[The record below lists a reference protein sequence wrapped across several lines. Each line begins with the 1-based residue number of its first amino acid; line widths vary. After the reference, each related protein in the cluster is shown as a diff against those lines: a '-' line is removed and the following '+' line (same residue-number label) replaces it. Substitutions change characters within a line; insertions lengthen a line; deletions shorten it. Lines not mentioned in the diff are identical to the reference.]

1 MRRSG
6 LAVTA
11 AVMLSMVP
19 AVPAVSP
26 ALAAPYPLV
35 TPAVSTD
42 NGSLIEV
49 SHRKKRR
56 HCHRDVRNHG
66 GGWHWHKKNSCRAVF
81 VHRHHRRHHHGGVC
95 IRFEGITICFN

>member
-6 LAVTA
+6 LAVAA

-19 AVPAVSP
+19 AAPPAFAASFPLSSP
-26 ALAAPYPLV
+26 AWSA
-35 TPAVSTD
+35 D

-56 HCHRDVRNHG
+56 HCHRDVRNHS
-66 GGWHWHKKNSCRAVF
+66 GGWHRHGKHCRPIF
-81 VHRHHRRHHHGGVC
+81 VRRHHRHDHHGGAC
-95 IRFEGITICFN
+95 FRFEGITLCFN

>member
-6 LAVTA
+6 LAVAA

-19 AVPAVSP
+19 AAPPAFAASFPLSSP
-26 ALAAPYPLV
+26 AWSA
-35 TPAVSTD
+35 D

-56 HCHRDVRNHG
+56 HCHRDVRNHS
-66 GGWHWHKKNSCRAVF
+66 GGWHRHGKHCRPIF
-81 VHRHHRRHHHGGVC
+81 VRRHHQHHHHGGAC
-95 IRFEGITICFN
+95 FRFEGITLCFN

>member
-19 AVPAVSP
+19 AAPPAFAAPISFNPAV
-26 ALAAPYPLV
+26 V
-35 TPAVSTD
+35 TSES
-42 NGSLIEV
+42 GSVIEV
-49 SHRKKRR
+49 SHRRKHRR

-66 GGWHWHKKNSCRAVF
+66 GGWHKHGKHCRTIF
-81 VHRHHRRHHHGGVC
+81 VRRHHRHHHHRFGGAC
-95 IRFEGITICFN
+95 FRFEGITLCFN